1 MLAFISKTIRL
12 NCRKYLHLYQFA
24 LKLDAVAS
32 KRELIFY
39 VTVAEPK
46 IPKGKRSRSEEIRSL
61 DCNLCNRSLIH
72 SSELSPLRA

>member
-1 MLAFISKTIRL
+1 MLAFISQTTL
-12 NCRKYLHLYQFA
+12 NCRKYLHPYQFA

-32 KRELIFY
+32 KRELIFC
-39 VTVAEPK
+39 VTVAESK
-46 IPKGKRSRSEEIRSL
+46 IPKGKRSEEIRSL